1 MDRGWFKAERSF
13 GSGRWSSAWSGLRQ
27 AGRASKSGFRY
38 SRKAVAAGSGMVGL
52 AVLGIY
58 VLLAVLNPSPENVS
72 AAAEEA
78 AMHEVPDPGSLVG
91 EFLLAGVLFVGG
103 FFVWKEAKKKRRR

>member
-1 MDRGWFKAERSF
+1 
-13 GSGRWSSAWSGLRQ
+13 
-27 AGRASKSGFRY
+27 
-38 SRKAVAAGSGMVGL
+38 MVGL